1 MKIKT
6 PLWTFL
12 GGLIAVAIGL
22 TFFLIGINQTVNK
35 IDPNSGQPI
44 KNPINTLEIIGS
56 VLMYTGGA
64 VSSVGIVWLI
74 IALIANAARGK
85 R

>member
-22 TFFLIGINQTVNK
+22 TFLLVGLNQTVNK

-44 KNPINTLEIIGS
+44 KDPINTLEIIGS

-85 R
+85 

>member
-22 TFFLIGINQTVNK
+22 TFLLVGLNQTVNK

-44 KNPINTLEIIGS
+44 KDPINTLEIIGS

-64 VSSVGIVWLI
+64 VSSVGIIWLI

-85 R
+85 

>member
-22 TFFLIGINQTVNK
+22 TFLLIGLNQTVNK

-44 KNPINTLEIIGS
+44 KDPINTLEIIGS

-85 R
+85 